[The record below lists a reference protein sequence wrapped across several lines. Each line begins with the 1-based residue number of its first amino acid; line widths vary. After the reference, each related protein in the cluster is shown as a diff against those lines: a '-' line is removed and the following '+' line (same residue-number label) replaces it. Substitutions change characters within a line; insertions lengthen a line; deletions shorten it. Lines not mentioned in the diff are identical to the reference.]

1 TPDTRE
7 RYLGIKSDKSAEA
20 YRRTNVTQLAANFW
34 NKDLFLVHGT
44 ADDNV
49 HYQNTA
55 QLVKALVLE
64 NIDFE
69 FMVTY
74 PDDSHGLTNSQ
85 VHVFQRITTFLV
97 DTSTGPQRGAA
108 CSGVEPTASV
118 RRQAGPADPPPYF
131 IDRIPTVK

>member
-1 TPDTRE
+1 SGYTE

-69 FMVTY
+69 FMTY

-97 DTSTGPQRGAA
+97 DTFNRTSERRRLLRGRTHGVCQAPGGP
-108 CSGVEPTASV
+108 C
-118 RRQAGPADPPPYF
+118 
-131 IDRIPTVK
+131 